1 MAGLMRDWRDIHV
14 PLVLPINGKQY
25 KIPPVSV
32 ETGALI
38 RLAQSDDEEA
48 ARVAT
53 EQLNDGFNERIL
65 GDTYAEML
73 ADGVPD
79 VAVVRAATTALVDHN
94 HGRVAAVAMWE
105 TGALDPEAL
114 AAFMAATKAI
124 TEIH

>member
-1 MAGLMRDWRDIHV
+1 MRDWRDIHV
-14 PLVLPINGKQY
+14 ALVLPINGREY
-25 KIPPVSV
+25 KIPPISV

-38 RLAQSDDEEA
+38 RIAQSDDATA
-48 ARVAT
+48 AVAAT
-53 EQLNDGFNERIL
+53 GQLNEDFNQRML
-65 GDTYAEML
+65 GDAYGQMV
-73 ADGVPD
+73 ADGVPE

-124 TEIH
+124 SETP